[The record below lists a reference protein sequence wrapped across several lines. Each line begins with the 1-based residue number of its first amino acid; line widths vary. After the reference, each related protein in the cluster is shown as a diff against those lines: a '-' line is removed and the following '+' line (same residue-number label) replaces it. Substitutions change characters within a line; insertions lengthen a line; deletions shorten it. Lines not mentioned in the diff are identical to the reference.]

1 MFDVHLLDLVPWVGG
16 ELGYV
21 RQLIGWAV
29 TRDMRTQR
37 ILCARSSAF
46 LWAFWSNL
54 DFCLTPRNVI
64 FMTFSMKIHPEF
76 TTTSTNI
83 FPVHCWGFWPL
94 ARAHTPQ
101 SLYICH
107 IYLLLYILVHSF
119 PPLGSL
125 GCFGLKIGNG
135 GMIMLMHS
143 NAFKI
148 FLLCRLHACS
158 SSIHFLFPDL
168 RNGNR
173 FGNGIQRKCNQ
184 SGDL

>member
-21 RQLIGWAV
+21 GQLIGWAV
-29 TRDMRTQR
+29 TANHWVAFQPPSRTRDMRTQR
-37 ILCARSSAF
+37 ILCAKSSAF

-101 SLYICH
+101 FLCTYVIYIFYCTYWC
-107 IYLLLYILVHSF
+107 IPFL
-119 PPLGSL
+119 PWAPLDAWG
-125 GCFGLKIGNG
+125 
-135 GMIMLMHS
+135 
-143 NAFKI
+143 
-148 FLLCRLHACS
+148 
-158 SSIHFLFPDL
+158 
-168 RNGNR
+168 
-173 FGNGIQRKCNQ
+173 
-184 SGDL
+184 